1 MPLGARVWQY
11 PGAFH
16 RAALIRHTQR
26 RSETRWATQG
36 RFAMPFAGVSRRAAH
51 ARVHSAAAATKRMC
65 SLESGAVSREL
76 YPLGVA
82 LAHPAE
88 RSLEVPRVP
97 FRTGIPRTLAAR
109 PVTSKCCRQPRSAAA
124 CCPAACCWC
133 GGSPAVGRPAIAVEP
148 LLAAAAAKSHAPSP
162 HLRRAARRTEAKQLR
177 AIRSHPWDRCRRGD
191 ALSSPRRAAQVRP
204 SARREQR

>member
-1 MPLGARVWQY
+1 MQHMLAFTRRLQLRRGCARSKVA
-11 PGAFH
+11 P
-16 RAALIRHTQR
+16 
-26 RSETRWATQG
+26 S
-36 RFAMPFAGVSRRAAH
+36 
-51 ARVHSAAAATKRMC
+51 
-65 SLESGAVSREL
+65 AVSF

-162 HLRRAARRTEAKQLR
+162 HLRRAARRTEANSSARSVL
-177 AIRSHPWDRCRRGD
+177 IRGIAAVVGMPLVARGGRRRYVHPLDENNANFGAYYSAEAQAKARRFG
-191 ALSSPRRAAQVRP
+191 SVGSGGREGCRRAASRTR
-204 SARREQR
+204 SG